1 MTSEKDYIVSYDKRL
16 PEISNENVINITKTL
31 DL

>member
-16 PEISNENVINITKTL
+16 SEIFNENVINITKI
-31 DL
+31 

>member
-16 PEISNENVINITKTL
+16 SEIFNENVINITKTL